1 MITQQ
6 TIYIFLALGF
16 VFTILPVLI
25 HIFIRAYNFGFFP
38 RIGKG
43 SKKRLVNRDG

>member
-16 VFTILPVLI
+16 VFIILPNLI
-25 HIFIRAYNFGFFP
+25 YIFIRAYKFGFFP
-38 RIGKG
+38 RFGKKG
-43 SKKRLVNRDG
+43 K